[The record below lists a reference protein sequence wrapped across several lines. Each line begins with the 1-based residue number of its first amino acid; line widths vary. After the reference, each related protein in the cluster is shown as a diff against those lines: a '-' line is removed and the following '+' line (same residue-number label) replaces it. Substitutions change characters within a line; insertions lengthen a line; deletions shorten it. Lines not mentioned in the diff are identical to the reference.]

1 MSTVAILGSG
11 VMASALTVPLADNG
25 HDVRLV
31 GTHLDREIID
41 ALRATGTHPGLGR
54 ALPASVRPFQLE
66 QAAEAFEGAD
76 IVLSGVNS
84 LGVRWAGEQ
93 LAPLLRP
100 GQLVVAIA
108 KGVDADAAGQP
119 AHPARGAG
127 RARAGRLRD
136 RVAWAAIIG
145 PSIAGEVA
153 ARRLSCVVFC
163 GEDQA
168 ALDRLAATFRTDWY
182 HVWTSTDLVGGE
194 ICAAA
199 KNCYALGIGL
209 AAGELERR
217 GESGS
222 PDRAH
227 DYEAALFAQA
237 TAEIRG
243 WVTLL
248 GGDPETPLW
257 LPGVGDMYVTSTGGR
272 NVRVGTLLGA
282 GLGFS
287 DAAGRLGNPTLEGAA
302 AIRVFGAALERLTER
317 GVVGEERLPADAPPA
332 RADRARAPAGHAV
345 EPLLRRRAGA
355 AGGPLGILERAL
367 QRPVERRRA
376 RVELAVDR
384 EQRVVARRRSSS
396 GVCRAPSPVIASAAS
411 RSDRASPRPPRR
423 GCRRPAR
430 WSRAPGR
437 RPRACG

>member
-11 VMASALTVPLADNG
+11 VMGSALAVPLADNG

-41 ALRATGTHPGLGR
+41 ALRATGAHPGLGR

-66 QAAEAFEGAD
+66 EAVEAFEGAD

-108 KGVDADAAGQP
+108 KGVDADAAGNLRILPEVLAEPVP
-119 AHPARGAG
+119 AEV
-127 RARAGRLRD
+127 RD
-136 RVAWAAIIG
+136 HVAWAAIIG

-153 ARRLSCVVFC
+153 ARRQSCVVFC
-163 GEDQA
+163 GEDPD

-182 HVWTSTDLVGGE
+182 HVWTSTDFVGGE

-199 KNCYALGIGL
+199 KNCYALGVGL

-217 GESGS
+217 EESDS
-222 PDRAH
+222 PDRNH
-227 DYEAALFAQA
+227 NYEAALFAQA
-237 TAEIRG
+237 AAEIRG
-243 WVTLL
+243 WVELL

-272 NVRVGTLLGA
+272 NVRVGNLLGT

-287 DAAGRLGNPTLEGAA
+287 DAADRLGNPTLEGAA
-302 AIRVFGAALERLTER
+302 AIRVFGAALEGLTTRGLVAEHDFPLMRHLYELIALER
-317 GVVGEERLPADAPPA
+317 PLDMPWSRFFGGEPRQPPA
-332 RADRARAPAGHAV
+332 RAG
-345 EPLLRRRAGA
+345 
-355 AGGPLGILERAL
+355 
-367 QRPVERRRA
+367 
-376 RVELAVDR
+376 
-384 EQRVVARRRSSS
+384 
-396 GVCRAPSPVIASAAS
+396 
-411 RSDRASPRPPRR
+411 
-423 GCRRPAR
+423 
-430 WSRAPGR
+430 
-437 RPRACG
+437 